1 MVASELG
8 DQSRIVSAN
17 RRTGP
22 RAGRHPIAD
31 GCSVEVRACLD
42 RGQLWEVDCL
52 WADGDRIGPEES
64 HGTGRAPFSIYG
76 RGVEFVI
83 ARNPDPA
90 SSLPFLVRLP
100 VGSRAVVL
108 KVKDTW
114 PRTAKVF
121 CHPATEWPDVDD
133 LEIVER
139 VPVTSCVRRG
149 VAIDLVL
156 DRARENRS
164 QFIFTT
170 ARGREV
176 VFWQSARTRKQAR
189 PNVAIPTARAS
200 GRQLDIIVD
209 TRERYAWKFSTQQAT
224 TVRRALPVGDYA
236 VEIDGQ
242 VVAAVERKSIEDL
255 VSTVVG
261 GKLWTLLAAMAD
273 VPHAALVVDDRY
285 SSLFKLTHVR
295 PTTIAEQIAEA
306 AVRYPTVS
314 IVFAETRQLAQEW
327 TYRFFGAAI
336 EHRANEASGTA
347 RLDALPTA
355 GPIPQRDVAG

>member
-1 MVASELG
+1 M
-8 DQSRIVSAN
+8 
-17 RRTGP
+17 
-22 RAGRHPIAD
+22 
-31 GCSVEVRACLD
+31 
-42 RGQLWEVDCL
+42 
-52 WADGDRIGPEES
+52 
-64 HGTGRAPFSIYG
+64 
-76 RGVEFVI
+76 EFVI

-100 VGSRAVVL
+100 LGSRPVVL
-108 KVKDTW
+108 KVKATW

-121 CHPATEWPDVDD
+121 CHPATEWPDPED

-164 QFIFTT
+164 QFVFTK

-189 PNVAIPTARAS
+189 PNVVVPTARAS
-200 GRQLDIIVD
+200 GRRLDIVVD
-209 TRERYAWKFSTQQAT
+209 TRERYAWKFSDQQAT
-224 TVRRALPVGDYA
+224 TSKRALPVGDYA
-236 VEIDGQ
+236 VEADGE
-242 VVAAVERKSIEDL
+242 VVAVVERKSIEDL
-255 VSTVVG
+255 VSTIVG

-273 VPHAALVVDDRY
+273 VSHAAVVVDDRY
-285 SSLFKLTHVR
+285 SSLFKLTRVR
-295 PTTIAEQIAEA
+295 PASVAEQIAEA
-306 AVRYPTVS
+306 AVRYPSVP

-336 EHRANEASGTA
+336 EHRANDAVGTA
-347 RLDALPTA
+347 RVDALPIGGPVPAPEPTTA
-355 GPIPQRDVAG
+355 EVRAWAIAAGLDVSDRGRLRPEIREAHRAATAQSPTSRAGE